1 MNIRKDR
8 KKDKK
13 PKIYDIENFNISY
26 AYSEVFHRDPD
37 IAYDLQK
44 KYTGGLGYN
53 YAAIPKSYSPFAKI
67 KPLTRHKAY
76 RLITDFNINY
86 LPRSFSFRTDM
97 NRQFEEEQF
106 RNKNTIDIPMIVNYI
121 KSWTWTRV
129 YDLKYDFSKS
139 LKLSLVANANAFV
152 NEPPGLID
160 RSNEKQVWNQ
170 IFSFGTL
177 SDL

>member
-1 MNIRKDR
+1 
-8 KKDKK
+8 
-13 PKIYDIENFNISY
+13 
-26 AYSEVFHRDPD
+26 
-37 IAYDLQK
+37 
-44 KYTGGLGYN
+44 
-53 YAAIPKSYSPFAKI
+53 
-67 KPLTRHKAY
+67 
-76 RLITDFNINY
+76 
-86 LPRSFSFRTDM
+86 
-97 NRQFEEEQF
+97 
-106 RNKNTIDIPMIVNYI
+106 MIVNYI

-177 SDL
+177 STYNQQLSGTYDVPISKIPYLDWISVNLGYQASYHRQPARLPAVGDRQYHRKLSYKSAEWKIQLHQYIQQSALPEETSCNHYNARETERQPVIKK